1 MIKNKI
7 ILIIILSI
15 FLISCEGTRDALQ
28 GKKRSETSDEFL
40 VKKKNPLVMPP
51 DYNELPKPKDQKR
64 DENIEEKNVLSK
76 IGKSNSSK
84 KSLNNNDNKGS
95 LEESILKQ
103 IKE

>member
-1 MIKNKI
+1 
-7 ILIIILSI
+7 
-15 FLISCEGTRDALQ
+15 ISCEGTRDALQ